1 MHYCRLLFHSSKYSQ
16 NMLISPEA
24 QIAGEL
30 NFEKELYHVIIYFLF
45 LRSLKFLKQHRLF
58 LPQWAISVF
67 ACVVTSY
74 K

>member
-45 LRSLKFLKQHRLF
+45 FKELEISKTTQTFFAPMGDLCVCMRCDFL
-58 LPQWAISVF
+58 
-67 ACVVTSY
+67 
-74 K
+74 